1 MSPQRSGSSPHGPG
15 PGGHDAGVDDT
26 VGRILGV
33 QGGVIARKQA
43 LVAGLDDN
51 DLERLLRRRE
61 LSPVHPGVYVEHT
74 GAPTWLER
82 AWAAVL
88 FHAPAALAGPSALR
102 LHRAGARLADPVTVD
117 DPIHVVVA
125 TGRRL
130 NPPAGVR
137 LHRVT
142 RFDEVVLGHL
152 GPPRVR
158 VEHALL
164 AVASAARSEAGAV
177 AVLAD
182 GCQQG
187 LTTPGR
193 LTAALATNRR
203 LPRRQLLLSVVD
215 ETAAGVRS
223 VLEHRYRSRVELP
236 HGLPTGQRQR
246 RVRLG
251 RSTAYR
257 DVEYRGPGV
266 GRGLVVELDGRL
278 GHEGA
283 LDRWA
288 DLDRD
293 LAATLAGDLTVRLGW
308 GQVMARCRLAAA
320 VARLLLARGWQGRP
334 RPCCPGCDVTDLP

>member
-1 MSPQRSGSSPHGPG
+1 MD
-15 PGGHDAGVDDT
+15 DA
-26 VGRILGV
+26 VGRILGM
-33 QGGVIARKQA
+33 QGGVVARRQA
-43 LVAGLDDN
+43 LAAGLDDD
-51 DLERLLRRRE
+51 DLERLLRRRD
-61 LSPVHPGVYVEHT
+61 LSRVHPGVYVGHT
-74 GAPTWLER
+74 GAMTWLER

-102 LHRAGARLADPVTVD
+102 LHRTGARLVDPGTVD
-117 DPIHVVVA
+117 DAIHVVVA

-130 NPPAGVR
+130 NPPAGVL

-142 RFDEVVLGHL
+142 RFDAVVLANL

-164 AVASAARSEAGAV
+164 SVASAARSEAGAV

-187 LTTPGR
+187 LTTPDR
-193 LTAALATNRR
+193 LATALAIELR
-203 LPRRQLLLSVVD
+203 LPRRRLLLAVVG

-257 DVEYRGPGV
+257 DVEYRGPGI

-278 GHEGA
+278 GHEAA

-293 LAATLAGDLTVRLGW
+293 IAATRAGDLTVRLGW
-308 GQVMARCRLAAA
+308 GQVMAPCRLGAA
-320 VARLLLARGWQGRP
+320 VGELLLARGWQGRP
-334 RPCCPGCDVTDLP
+334 RSCRPGCDVEALS